1 MVNSLII
8 SKILVA
14 ITGLMMVG
22 FILGHTAA
30 NTLIYLGPEMGRE
43 LLNAYGAGLRETPL
57 LLWGARGGLIVAL
70 IVHVLLTIKLTMLNK
85 NSKPIGYKV
94 TKTKRANFASKGMAI
109 FGMVIL
115 FFVIYHLMHYT
126 LGVTN
131 PEFMELVDSKGR
143 HDVYT
148 MVVTG
153 FQNPVVSLFYVLAV
167 VSLGFHLKHG
177 IQSMVQTLG
186 FSGNSLMQK
195 TNKISNL
202 VAVVITLLLAF
213 IPVSILFGLV
223 KLGA

>member
-30 NTLIYLGPEMGRE
+30 NTLVFLGPELGRD
-43 LLNAYGAGLRETPL
+43 LLNAYAAGLKNTPL
-57 LLWGARGGLIVAL
+57 LLWGTRVAMVVSV

-94 TKTKRANFASKGMAI
+94 TNTKRANFASKGMAI

-115 FFVIYHLMHYT
+115 FFVIYHLMHFT

-131 PEFMELVDSKGR
+131 AEFMDLLDSKGR
-143 HDVYT
+143 HDVYA

-186 FSGNSLMQK
+186 FSGNTLMQK
-195 TNKISNL
+195 TKMISNL
-202 VAVVITLLLAF
+202 VSVIITLLLAF
-213 IPVSILFGLV
+213 IPISILFGLV